1 MVNYRIDP
9 LQDAT
14 EALRIARQGLP
25 YFLVERLRKD
35 PKGFHLLEAID
46 QVVMIGGTAHIEPP
60 RLNLDDRQPD
70 GVPAEG
76 IYDSIFD
83 DAVPARHLKDVW
95 NGVGDVDDPL
105 VPQDDYEH
113 ELVLTRLRENPE
125 APWPEGAKSYKPA
138 KFIGTDYTTMNQPD
152 KD

>member
-1 MVNYRIDP
+1 MI
-9 LQDAT
+9 
-14 EALRIARQGLP
+14 EA
-25 YFLVERLRKD
+25 
-35 PKGFHLLEAID
+35 
-46 QVVMIGGTAHIEPP
+46 GGTSHIEPP
-60 RLNLDDRQPD
+60 RLNLDDRQPE

-95 NGVGDVDDPL
+95 NGAGDVDDPL

-125 APWPEGAKSYKPA
+125 APWHHTVGPTPTNTSA
-138 KFIGTDYTTMNQPD
+138 KFIGTDYTTVNQPD
-152 KD
+152 KG